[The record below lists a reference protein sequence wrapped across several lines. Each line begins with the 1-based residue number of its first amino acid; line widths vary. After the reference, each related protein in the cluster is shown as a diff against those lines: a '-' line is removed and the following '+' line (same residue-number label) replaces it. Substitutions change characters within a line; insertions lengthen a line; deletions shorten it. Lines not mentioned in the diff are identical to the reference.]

1 MTRNIFF
8 HEKKIGNAHLSEEK
22 TQSETVF
29 LDHIR
34 HLVSAMQGNTH
45 SPYKTKDAVSNPQIR
60 HLHYSN
66 HARNSYVL
74 LVYTT
79 EKKHF
84 ISLSPLVRACVLVIG

>member
-1 MTRNIFF
+1 MKKNIFL
-8 HEKKIGNAHLSEEK
+8 HEKKSKRHIYQRKK

-34 HLVSAMQGNTH
+34 HLVSAMQSNTH

-60 HLHYSN
+60 HLYYSN

-74 LVYTT
+74 LIYTT

-84 ISLSPLVRACVLVIG
+84 ISLSPLVRACVQVIG